1 METKERNRWLYL
13 PTNTVFEDWFAA
25 KRMLGT
31 NRARRL
37 IKEKKLVV
45 YKAE

>member
-1 METKERNRWLYL
+1 MDKQRKKWLYK

-37 IKEKKLVV
+37 IVEEKLVV
-45 YKAE
+45 YED